1 MCGWE
6 RDRDR
11 EGERDDKWVLGEE
24 NESNIERE
32 EESGKVSVLYLP
44 LKSNLTLLVLRYYK

>member
-1 MCGWE
+1 MQLFQTWCEKSYTGGGEILCGWE

-24 NESNIERE
+24 NESNI
-32 EESGKVSVLYLP
+32 
-44 LKSNLTLLVLRYYK
+44 